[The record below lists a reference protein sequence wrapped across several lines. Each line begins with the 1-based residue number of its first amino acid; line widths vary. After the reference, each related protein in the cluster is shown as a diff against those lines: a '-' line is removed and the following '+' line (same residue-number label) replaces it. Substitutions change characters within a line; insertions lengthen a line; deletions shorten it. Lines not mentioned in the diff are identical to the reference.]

1 MFAINIC
8 VCTLIMTRNEN
19 KTKVS
24 GVGQLQ
30 EIFEC
35 EVEKY
40 LIEWWTVLTH
50 RPAHG
55 TVTLPSHWMT
65 VSLVL
70 TQTRAGAVGS
80 MST

>member
-1 MFAINIC
+1 MQ
-8 VCTLIMTRNEN
+8 LIFVLVHSFEMTRNEN
-19 KTKVS
+19 KTQVS

-55 TVTLPSHWMT
+55 TVTLPSHWVT